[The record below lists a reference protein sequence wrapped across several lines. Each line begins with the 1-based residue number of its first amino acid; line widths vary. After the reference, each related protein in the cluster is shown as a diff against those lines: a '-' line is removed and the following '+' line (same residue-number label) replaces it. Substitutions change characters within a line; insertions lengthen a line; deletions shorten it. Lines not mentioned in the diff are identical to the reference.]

1 MDDDR
6 ATILQAASPCILRRP
21 HHDVTPI
28 TLWEGAMDLKSI
40 RDHLALARRAL
51 GPEHPLSARLQTV
64 ERQLTPGDALW
75 GGDAVRVQADLL
87 AISTELEQ
95 LPKVMPSRP
104 NPAAQTPAPPEVPPG
119 VDEAIKQVGDA
130 IELL

>member
-1 MDDDR
+1 
-6 ATILQAASPCILRRP
+6 
-21 HHDVTPI
+21 
-28 TLWEGAMDLKSI
+28 MDLKSI

-104 NPAAQTPAPPEVPPG
+104 NPAVQTPAPAEVPPG

>member
-1 MDDDR
+1 
-6 ATILQAASPCILRRP
+6 
-21 HHDVTPI
+21 
-28 TLWEGAMDLKSI
+28 MDLKSI

-64 ERQLTPGDALW
+64 VRQLTPGDALW

-95 LPKVMPSRP
+95 LPKVMRSRP
-104 NPAAQTPAPPEVPPG
+104 NPAAQTPDPAGLPPG

>member
-1 MDDDR
+1 
-6 ATILQAASPCILRRP
+6 
-21 HHDVTPI
+21 
-28 TLWEGAMDLKSI
+28 MDLKSI

-87 AISTELEQ
+87 AISTQLEQ
-95 LPKVMPSRP
+95 LPKVAPSRA
-104 NPAAQTPAPPEVPPG
+104 NPGAQTPPDSAPAEVPPG

>member
-1 MDDDR
+1 
-6 ATILQAASPCILRRP
+6 
-21 HHDVTPI
+21 
-28 TLWEGAMDLKSI
+28 MDLKSI

-51 GPEHPLSARLQTV
+51 GPDHPLSARLQRV
-64 ERQLTPGDALW
+64 ERQLSPGDALW
-75 GGDAVRVQADLL
+75 GGDAVRVQAELL

-95 LPKVMPSRP
+95 LPKVMPPRA
-104 NPAAQTPAPPEVPPG
+104 NPAAQTPSESGPAEVPPG

>member
-1 MDDDR
+1 
-6 ATILQAASPCILRRP
+6 
-21 HHDVTPI
+21 
-28 TLWEGAMDLKSI
+28 MDLKTI

-51 GPEHPLSARLQTV
+51 GPEHPLSARLHTV

-95 LPKVMPSRP
+95 LPKVRPSRA
-104 NPAAQTPAPPEVPPG
+104 NPAAQTPSEATPAELPPG

>member
-1 MDDDR
+1 
-6 ATILQAASPCILRRP
+6 
-21 HHDVTPI
+21 
-28 TLWEGAMDLKSI
+28 MDLKSI

-51 GPEHPLSARLQTV
+51 GPDHPLSARLHTV

-75 GGDAVRVQADLL
+75 GGDAVRVQDDLL
-87 AISTELEQ
+87 AISTELEH

-104 NPAAQTPAPPEVPPG
+104 NPAAQAPAPAEVPPG

>member
-1 MDDDR
+1 
-6 ATILQAASPCILRRP
+6 
-21 HHDVTPI
+21 
-28 TLWEGAMDLKSI
+28 MDLKSI
-40 RDHLALARRAL
+40 RDHLVLARRAL

-104 NPAAQTPAPPEVPPG
+104 NPAVQAPAEVPPG